1 MDITKIINFR
11 MENLEKSKR
20 LIFIIIT
27 GTLMSLLVV
36 LYFYNQYSYGL
47 SAIMLLIFLIIIVV
61 TSIYLSL
68 EYFKIVHEIQYNE
81 FILQNLM
88 EK

>member
-27 GTLMSLLVV
+27 GTLMSLLVI
-36 LYFYNQYSYGL
+36 LYFYNQYSYGF
-47 SAIMLLIFLIIIVV
+47 SAIILLILLIVIVT

>member
-20 LIFIIIT
+20 SIFIIIT
-27 GTLMSLLVV
+27 GILMSLLVV

>member
-1 MDITKIINFR
+1 

-20 LIFIIIT
+20 SIFIIIT
-27 GTLMSLLVV
+27 GILMSLLVV

>member
-27 GTLMSLLVV
+27 GTLMSLLVI
-36 LYFYNQYSYGL
+36 LYFYNQYSYGF
-47 SAIMLLIFLIIIVV
+47 SAIILLIFLTVIVT